1 MKYEIKDNFHKF
13 FDDTLPIISFRFMS
27 ENDYSEKQVKTIIN
41 GVMGSFF
48 LRNDKPITANLYSKI
63 LERDSIYFTKVKI
76 GDEDDI
82 YYIYEIVLSTEDIE
96 HPNGKTFNKS
106 FYPELKNYL
115 TTNGEVHV
123 IDDLGSD
130 VFSVNFFYLRD
141 ETRGSI
147 FCGVRNDIRYNNNR
161 YKFFDMEHQSYM
173 SININIDKKYKLNGM
188 AKITLMFYRDL
199 LDFNNREKG
208 CLMFYSLNCCT
219 PCLREYM
226 YRSDGAYYEE
236 QLFSFE
242 TMIEGKIILEKHKG
256 IYILSDG
263 KTAREHCSS
272 LIDKLSCLRSNY
284 SPIKMIVINQFHPMK
299 LSLIADLNND
309 GGFIDVNKIV
319 DFRFINSSRMLTET
333 LDFRNAE
340 GAETFSANIMSYMG
354 KKKRYFQEATFLRSY
369 TKNCKLYGTF
379 IIPVNDDEYMNKVY
393 EIIYRILSNGI
404 NNIPNYELIQA
415 YKKLLLGTISNTE
428 NPDDVLS
435 TWFKN
440 CTAISLKTDNSVL
453 ALYKQMKEDLEQEY
467 KEISGYLG
475 HFNYSNCLPVPKIIF
490 DDCTLKNYYNTIHIE
505 EKKDIINKIKNESI
519 KPIEVY
525 YTTINTM
532 FLWKKKIVV
541 SASIP
546 YKKLY
551 DNKTNTLDLT
561 YKRLKGETWN
571 DKIKN
576 RR

>member
-1 MKYEIKDNFHKF
+1 MKYEIRDNFHRF
-13 FDDTLPIISFRFMS
+13 FDETLPIISFRFMS
-27 ENDYSEKQVKTIIN
+27 ENDYTEAQVKMIIN

-48 LRNDKPITANLYSKI
+48 LRNEKPVTANLYSMV
-63 LERDSIYFTKVKI
+63 LEKDSIYFTKVKA

-96 HPNGKTFNKS
+96 HPSGKTYKS
-106 FYPELKNYL
+106 FYPEFKNYL

-123 IDDLGSD
+123 IDDLGAD
-130 VFSVNFFYLRD
+130 VFSVNFFDLRD

-147 FCGVRNDIRYNNNR
+147 FCGPRNDIRYNINR
-161 YKFFDMEHQSYM
+161 YKFFDIEQQSYM
-173 SININIDKKYKLNGM
+173 SININVDKKYKSNDM
-188 AKITLMFYRDL
+188 TKMTLTFYRDL
-199 LDFNNREKG
+199 LDFNKREKG
-208 CLMFYSLNCCT
+208 CLEFYSLNCCT
-219 PCLREYM
+219 PCLREYV
-226 YRSDGAYYEE
+226 YRGDGAYYQE
-236 QLFSFE
+236 QTFSFE
-242 TMIEGKIILEKHKG
+242 TVIDGKILLEKYKG
-256 IYILSDG
+256 MYVLSDG
-263 KTAREHCSS
+263 KTAREHCSG
-272 LIDKLSCLRSNY
+272 LIDKLSYLRSTH
-284 SPIKMIVINQFHPMK
+284 SPIKMIIINQFHPMK
-299 LSLIADLNND
+299 LSLAVDINND
-309 GGFIDVNKIV
+309 GGFVDVNKIV
-319 DFRFINSSRMLTET
+319 NLRFINSNRILTET
-333 LDFRNAE
+333 LDFRNTE
-340 GAETFSANIMSYMG
+340 GTGTFSANVASYMG
-354 KKKRYFQEATFLRSY
+354 KKKKYTQETAFLRSY
-369 TKNCKLYGTF
+369 TKNCKLYGAF
-379 IIPVNDDEYMNKVY
+379 IIPVSDDEYMNKVY
-393 EIIYRILSNGI
+393 EIVYRILSNGVS
-404 NNIPNYELIQA
+404 NLPNYELIQA
-415 YKKLLLGTISNTE
+415 YKNLLLNTMTNAE

-440 CTAISLKTDNSVL
+440 CTTISAKTDNSVL
-453 ALYKQMKEDLEQEY
+453 VLYKKMKADLEQEY

-490 DDCTLKNYYNTIHIE
+490 DDCTVKNYYNTIHIE
-505 EKKDIINKIKNESI
+505 EKKDIINKIKNENI

-532 FLWKKKIVV
+532 FLWKKKWVV